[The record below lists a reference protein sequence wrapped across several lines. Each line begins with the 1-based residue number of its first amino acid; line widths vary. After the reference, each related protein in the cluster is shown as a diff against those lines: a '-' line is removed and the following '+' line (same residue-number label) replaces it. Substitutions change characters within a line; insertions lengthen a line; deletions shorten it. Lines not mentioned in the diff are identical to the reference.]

1 MTVAQSSRESL
12 SLNNDQIRE
21 LIPHRWPMLLL
32 DRVDKVEPGVKGT
45 AIKNVTGTEIWFQ
58 GHFPDEAI
66 LPGVVV
72 IEAMAQLAGVV
83 FSLTGTSKISYLAAV
98 RSMRFRR
105 RIVPGDQLVLTA
117 ERSAGGR
124 GFGEYR
130 VSARVDG
137 NIAAEGIITI
147 ADPAAGSTHGEV

>member
-45 AIKNVTGTEIWFQ
+45 AIKNVAGTEIWFQ

-83 FSLTGTSKISYLAAV
+83 FSLTGTSKISYLAGV

>member
-45 AIKNVTGTEIWFQ
+45 AIKNVAGTEIWFQ

-83 FSLTGTSKISYLAAV
+83 FALTGTSKISYLAGV